1 MRVYVNGIGALGP
14 GLCGWP
20 ASRAILAGNDRYREQ
35 EPADPAAAGLP
46 PNERRRSSETV
57 RWAVHVAQESI
68 TQAKAEPGDLAT
80 VFASSCGE
88 ADVLDRICTAL
99 AMPQPQLSPT
109 LFHQSVHNAPAGY
122 WSIATSCRRSS
133 TALSCYDSSFAC
145 GLLEAAAYL
154 CMDEEPVILVAYDL
168 PPPPPLFM
176 ARPVTAKFAV
186 ALTLTSR
193 PAPHSFTEL
202 AIELKNRSLK
212 PATIMDDRHLEALR
226 LATPAARS
234 LPLLSA
240 IAKNRSTS
248 VRIDYLDQQLLI
260 DVEPWMS

>member
-1 MRVYVNGIGALGP
+1 MRFYVNGIGALGP

-20 ASRAILAGNDRYREQ
+20 ATSAILAGNDRYRAK
-35 EPADPAAAGLP
+35 EPADPAATILP
-46 PNERRRSSETV
+46 ANEQRRSSDAV
-57 RWAVHVAQESI
+57 RWAVHVAQEAI
-68 TQAKAEPGDLAT
+68 AHAKAEPRELAT

-88 ADVLDRICTAL
+88 AGVLDRICTAVTT
-99 AMPQPQLSPT
+99 PQCQVSPT

-122 WSIATSCRRSS
+122 WGIATACQWSS

-154 CMDEEPVILVAYDL
+154 CMDEEPVLLVAYDL
-168 PPPPPLFM
+168 PPPPPLFA

-186 ALTLTSR
+186 ALTLTCR
-193 PAPHSFTEL
+193 PGANSFAEL
-202 AIELKNRSLK
+202 DIELKGRSLQS
-212 PATIMDDRHLEALR
+212 ATIMDDRNLEALR

-240 IAKNRSTS
+240 IAKSQSTS
-248 VRIDYLDQQLLI
+248 VRIDYLDQQLLVG
-260 DVEPWMS
+260 VEPWMP

>member
-1 MRVYVNGIGALGP
+1 
-14 GLCGWP
+14 
-20 ASRAILAGNDRYREQ
+20 
-35 EPADPAAAGLP
+35 
-46 PNERRRSSETV
+46 
-57 RWAVHVAQESI
+57 
-68 TQAKAEPGDLAT
+68 
-80 VFASSCGE
+80 
-88 ADVLDRICTAL
+88 
-99 AMPQPQLSPT
+99 
-109 LFHQSVHNAPAGY
+109 
-122 WSIATSCRRSS
+122 
-133 TALSCYDSSFAC
+133 
-145 GLLEAAAYL
+145 
-154 CMDEEPVILVAYDL
+154 
-168 PPPPPLFM
+168 M

>member
-14 GLCGWP
+14 GLCGWS
-20 ASRAILAGNDRYREQ
+20 ATRAILAGNNRYHEQ
-35 EPADPAAAGLP
+35 EPTNPAAAGLP
-46 PNERRRSSETV
+46 PNEQRRSSETV
-57 RWAVHVAQESI
+57 RWAVHVALESI
-68 TQAKAEPGDLAT
+68 MQAKAEPQDLAT

-88 ADVLDRICTAL
+88 ADILDQICTAL
-99 AMPQPQLSPT
+99 AKPQRHLSPT

-176 ARPVTAKFAV
+176 ASGVSLKFAV

-193 PAPHSFTEL
+193 PSPHSFTEL
-202 AIELKNRSLK
+202 AIELINRSLQ
-212 PATIMDDRHLEALR
+212 PATIMDDRQLEALR

-248 VRIDYLDQQLLI
+248 VCIDYLDQQLLI
-260 DVEPWMS
+260 DVAPWML